1 MNKAQLIDL
10 LAQRMGGDKRSASA
24 AVEGVVDIVVRTV
37 QAGENVTITG
47 FGVFEKRSRAARVA
61 RNPRTGETV
70 RVAPTSVPSFRP
82 GTNFKAV
89 VSGAA
94 ELPADAPAVKR
105 TAAGTSRAS
114 KSATTT
120 AAVKKVAVKKVAAK
134 KVAAKKVATAPAP
147 RAATSAPKTAAAKTA
162 AKAAAAT
169 VDPKALKAD
178 KPAKGKKV
186 TDKKKGAKAKK

>member
-10 LAQRMGGDKRSASA
+10 LAKRMDGDKRAASA

-70 RVAPTSVPSFRP
+70 NVAPTSVPSFRP
-82 GTNFKAV
+82 GTTFKAV

-94 ELPADAPAVKR
+94 ELPADAPAVRR
-105 TAAGTSRAS
+105 TSSRT
-114 KSATTT
+114 K
-120 AAVKKVAVKKVAAK
+120 
-134 KVAAKKVATAPAP
+134 
-147 RAATSAPKTAAAKTA
+147 AATVKAPTTKAPTTKAPTVTSVPKTAAAKTA
-162 AKAAAAT
+162 AKAAAASAP
-169 VDPKALKAD
+169 PKAPKVE

-186 TDKKKGAKAKK
+186 DDKKKKVKSKK

>member
-10 LAQRMGGDKRSASA
+10 LAQRMDGDKRAASA

-61 RNPRTGETV
+61 RNPRTGQTV
-70 RVAPTSVPSFRP
+70 HVAPTSVPSFRP
-82 GTNFKAV
+82 GTTFKAV

-94 ELPADAPAVKR
+94 ELPTDAPAVRR
-105 TAAGTSRAS
+105 TASR
-114 KSATTT
+114 TRV
-120 AAVKKVAVKKVAAK
+120 AAVKAPAVKASAVKASS
-134 KVAAKKVATAPAP
+134 T
-147 RAATSAPKTAAAKTA
+147 TSVPKTAAAKTA
-162 AKAAAAT
+162 ARAAAASAP
-169 VDPKALKAD
+169 PKAPKIE

-186 TDKKKGAKAKK
+186 DDKKKKVKSKK

>member
-10 LAQRMGGDKRSASA
+10 LAKRLDGDKRAASA

-61 RNPRTGETV
+61 RNPRTGQTV
-70 RVAPTSVPSFRP
+70 HVAPTSVPSFRP
-82 GTNFKAV
+82 GTTFKAV

-94 ELPADAPAVKR
+94 ELPADAPAVRR
-105 TAAGTSRAS
+105 TSSRTKAATVRTPTTKTPTTKTPTTKA
-114 KSATTT
+114 ATTKAPIAK
-120 AAVKKVAVKKVAAK
+120 AATV
-134 KVAAKKVATAPAP
+134 
-147 RAATSAPKTAAAKTA
+147 TSAPKTAAAKTA
-162 AKAAAAT
+162 ARAAAASAP
-169 VDPKALKAD
+169 PKAPKVE

-186 TDKKKGAKAKK
+186 DDKKKKVKSKK

>member
-10 LAQRMGGDKRSASA
+10 LAKRLDGDKRAASA

-61 RNPRTGETV
+61 RNPRTGQTV
-70 RVAPTSVPSFRP
+70 HVAPTSVPSFRP
-82 GTNFKAV
+82 GTTFKAV

-94 ELPADAPAVKR
+94 ELPADAPAVRR
-105 TAAGTSRAS
+105 TSSRTKAATVKTPTTKAPTT
-114 KSATTT
+114 KAPTAKAPTT
-120 AAVKKVAVKKVAAK
+120 A
-134 KVAAKKVATAPAP
+134 
-147 RAATSAPKTAAAKTA
+147 SAPKTAAAKTA
-162 AKAAAAT
+162 ARAAAASAP
-169 VDPKALKAD
+169 PKAPKVE

-186 TDKKKGAKAKK
+186 DDKKKKVKSKK

>member
-10 LAQRMGGDKRSASA
+10 LAKRMDGDKRAASA

-70 RVAPTSVPSFRP
+70 NVAPTSVPSFRP
-82 GTNFKAV
+82 GTTFKAV

-94 ELPADAPAVKR
+94 ELPGDAPAVRR
-105 TAAGTSRAS
+105 TSSRT
-114 KSATTT
+114 K
-120 AAVKKVAVKKVAAK
+120 
-134 KVAAKKVATAPAP
+134 
-147 RAATSAPKTAAAKTA
+147 AATVKAPTTKAPTTKAPTVTSVPKTAAAKTA
-162 AKAAAAT
+162 AKAAAASAP
-169 VDPKALKAD
+169 PKAPKVE

-186 TDKKKGAKAKK
+186 DDKKKKVKSKK